1 MKEELTVATKTSWEL
16 IESEPM
22 LAGLN
27 RQMLNGE
34 KISLARMQFEPGT
47 KVPRHQHAN
56 EQITIITAGKMLLI
70 LDDGEITLDK
80 GELILIPGNVPHGA
94 VALEKT
100 ESIEIFAPRREDWIA
115 KDDSYLRGS
124 K

>member
-1 MKEELTVATKTSWEL
+1 
-16 IESEPM
+16 
-22 LAGLN
+22 
-27 RQMLNGE
+27 
-34 KISLARMQFEPGT
+34 
-47 KVPRHQHAN
+47 
-56 EQITIITAGKMLLI
+56 MLLI

>member
-1 MKEELTVATKTSWEL
+1 MTVSYTHLDVYK
-16 IESEPM
+16 
-22 LAGLN
+22 
-27 RQMLNGE
+27 RQ
-34 KISLARMQFEPGT
+34 
-47 KVPRHQHAN
+47 
-56 EQITIITAGKMLLI
+56 LLI

>member
-1 MKEELTVATKTSWEL
+1 MADKTSWDL

-34 KISLARMQFEPGT
+34 KISLARMHFEPGT
-47 KVPRHQHAN
+47 KVPRHQHPN
-56 EQITIITAGKMLLI
+56 EQITIIAAGKMLLT

-80 GELILIPGNVPHGA
+80 GEMILIPGNVPHGA
-94 VALEKT
+94 MAIEET
-100 ESIEIFAPRREDWIA
+100 ESIEIFAPRREDWIS
-115 KDDSYLRGS
+115 KNDGYLRGS

>member
-1 MKEELTVATKTSWEL
+1 MATKTSWDM

-22 LAGLN
+22 LAGLK

-34 KISLARMQFEPGT
+34 KLSLARMKFESGT
-47 KVPRHQHAN
+47 KVPRHQHSN
-56 EQITIITAGKMLLI
+56 EQITIIAAGKMLLI
-70 LDDGEITLDK
+70 MDDGEITLGK
-80 GELILIPGNVPHGA
+80 GEMILIPGNVPHGA